1 MTRASRQALCAA
13 GALALAACSSAQPAP
28 ERVEHVFVISI
39 DTLRADRVGAYG
51 YAPARTPALD
61 AIASGGIR
69 FDRAFA
75 TAPITQTS
83 HASLFTGRY
92 PAGHGARHNGI
103 RIADGVPTLA
113 ERFRAAGFATAA
125 FVAAFPLDTR
135 FGLSRGFDTYGD
147 AMPNGPD
154 GKPLNERPARAVVD
168 EAIAWLQGSGTRRVF
183 LWVHLFEPHAPY
195 GLPSDPRMRGRAAS
209 DRYDLEVADADAEVA
224 RLLAALGDRR
234 ARTLV
239 VATADHGEAFGEHG
253 EIGHSIFTYDTT
265 LRVPL
270 LMQGPGIAAGQ
281 AAAGDVSLVDVAPT
295 VAARAGLGAFDA
307 DGRDLS
313 PVLEGAPLSD
323 RPLYA
328 ESFAPMLDFG
338 WSPLRTVR
346 QGGWKYIEA
355 PRPEL
360 YRIKEDAGERA
371 NVVASEPARAA
382 ELAAAIS
389 RIGGSAPETA
399 TAAGA
404 RAVPDRLAALGYV
417 SRSRPDARGATGGAD
432 PKDKIRVAAAIA
444 RVTSGEAQGA
454 ALEQALRDV
463 LAEDPGNPQ
472 MNLRLGF
479 VLAESGRCREARGRF
494 ATAIRG
500 RAPTADAHLGLASCQ
515 ASAREFDAALR
526 TLAEAER
533 IEPGNPVVIAN
544 VGLVLADAGRAGDAI
559 APLRRAL
566 ALSPDLHQARFGLAL
581 ALARTGARDDAL
593 REARDL
599 LARLPSSAPQRGE
612 VERLVTALTS
622 RR

>member
-1 MTRASRQALCAA
+1 MRVLRLAACAA
-13 GALALAACSSAQPAP
+13 ALALASCSTAPPVP
-28 ERVEHVFVISI
+28 ERAEHVVII
-39 DTLRADRVGAYG
+39 TVDTLRADRVGAYG
-51 YAPARTPALD
+51 YAGARTPALD
-61 AIASGGIR
+61 AIAAGGIR

-83 HASLFTGRY
+83 HASLLTGRY

-103 RIADGVPTLA
+103 RIADAVPTLA
-113 ERFRAAGFATAA
+113 ERFRAAGFATGA

-147 AMPNGPD
+147 TMPNGAD
-154 GKPLNERPARAVVD
+154 GRPRNERPARAVVD
-168 EAIAWLQGSGTRRVF
+168 EATAWLGRNPGSRVF

-195 GLPSDPRMRGRAAS
+195 GDPSDPRMRGRAAAA
-209 DRYDLEVADADAEVA
+209 RYDLEIADADAQIA

-234 ARTLV
+234 ASTLV

-270 LMQGPGIAAGQ
+270 LMQGPGIAPGQVAG
-281 AAAGDVSLVDVAPT
+281 GDVSLVDVAPT
-295 VAARAGLGAFDA
+295 LAARAGLGAFDA

-313 PVLEGAPLSD
+313 AAFNGAPLGD
-323 RPLYA
+323 RAIYA
-328 ESFAPMLDFG
+328 ESFAPLLDFG

-355 PRPEL
+355 PRAEL
-360 YRIKEDAGERA
+360 YRIKEDTGERA
-371 NVVASEPARAA
+371 NVAASEPARVA
-382 ELAAAIS
+382 ELAAAVS
-389 RIGGSAPETA
+389 RVGGSAPP
-399 TAAGA
+399 TAAQAGE

-417 SRSRPDARGATGGAD
+417 SRSPADARSAKAGAD
-432 PKDKIRVAAAIA
+432 PKDKIHVASAIA

-454 ALEQALRDV
+454 ALERALRDV
-463 LAEDPGNPQ
+463 LAEDPNNPQ
-472 MNLRLGF
+472 MNLRLGY
-479 VLAESGRCREARGRF
+479 VLAESGRCREARPRF

-500 RAPTADAHLGLASCQ
+500 QVTTADAHLGLASCQ
-515 ASAREFDAALR
+515 SSAREFDAALR
-526 TLAEAER
+526 TLREAER
-533 IEPGNPVVIAN
+533 VEPGNPIVIAN
-544 VGLVLADAGRAGDAI
+544 VGLVLADAGKPADAI

-581 ALARTGARDDAL
+581 ALARTGAREDAL
-593 REARDL
+593 REARAL
-599 LARLPSSAPQRGE
+599 LARLPASAPQRSE
-612 VERLVTALTS
+612 IERLVSALTS